1 MWRNLFV
8 TIQAIDMKIIFTSI
22 AAIFLL
28 FSGFV
33 YAQNDHIISEKI
45 LFSAKPGPITIETSK
60 TAIIVVDMQN
70 DFGSKGGMFQRAGV
84 DISSIQKTV
93 TPISKVLAIARKSG
107 IQIIYLKVAIQPDLS
122 DLGDD
127 GSPYRNDLLHMGVGD
142 TITAPN
148 GSKSRIQIRD
158 TWNTDIVDELKPQKN
173 DIIIYKSRFSG
184 FYKTELDSI
193 LIKKNIK
200 YLIVTGCTT
209 SVCVESTI
217 RDAVFRNYSPVVL
230 QDCTAEPIGEKLI
243 RNNKEASLFIIQT
256 VLGWV
261 SNSEDF
267 INAFEK

>member
-1 MWRNLFV
+1 MKNLFV
-8 TIQAIDMKIIFTSI
+8 TIQAIDMKIIFAPITTI
-22 AAIFLL
+22 ILL

-33 YAQNDHIISEKI
+33 YAQNDHIISKKI

-60 TAIIVVDMQN
+60 AAIIVVDMQN

-93 TPISKVLAIARKSG
+93 TPISKVLAVARKSG

-127 GSPYRNDLLHMGVGD
+127 GSPYRSDLLHVGAGD

-158 TWNTDIVDELKPQKN
+158 TWNTDIVDELKPQIN
-173 DIIIYKSRFSG
+173 DIVIYKSRFSG

-193 LIKKNIK
+193 LKKMNIK

-209 SVCVESTI
+209 SVCVESTV
-217 RDAVFRNYSPVVL
+217 RDATFRNYSPVVL
-230 QDCTAEPIGEKLI
+230 QDCTAEPIGEKLT
-243 RNNKEASLFIIQT
+243 RTNKEASLLIIQT

-261 SNSEDF
+261 SEF
-267 INAFEK
+267 RRLY